1 MNPRIAWLAAVA
13 ADARLSNI
21 DVRLAV
27 AIAGEADDHGRLKS
41 SMSLLAPYAHISS
54 RRMLPHFQ
62 RLAECGHIKAVDLSR
77 QGRFHVE
84 IPPAVDAGAPK
95 IEKPFREIAGAVIA
109 AINQPSAN
117 GRHRMAVYV
126 EADDEMVKLTVPRN
140 GAEAIA
146 AALAPA
152 GANDALPAS
161 S

>member
-1 MNPRIAWLAAVA
+1 MNPRVSWLASIA

-54 RRMLPHFQ
+54 RRMLPHLQ

-95 IEKPFREIAGAVIA
+95 IEKPFREIVGAVIA
-109 AINQPSAN
+109 AVDTPTAN
-117 GRHRMAVYV
+117 GRQRMSIYV
-126 EADDEMVKLTVPRN
+126 EAEDEMVKMTVPRN

-146 AALAPA
+146 AALARA
-152 GANDALPAS
+152 RE
-161 S
+161 